1 MYLLTKRIKILL
13 SSTMIRYF
21 VTAPEKR
28 VMVYTAY
35 YVTSVL
41 SPKCAIV
48 LRVLIQSSSNI
59 LSYERQKGQSN
70 YLIISHIYIYKYIY
84 IYLYLCHIY
93 IYIYICLYLY
103 IYVYLY
109 IFNILIYIYIYI

>member
-13 SSTMIRYF
+13 SSTTIRYF

-59 LSYERQKGQSN
+59 LSYEGQKGQSN
-70 YLIISHIYIYKYIY
+70 YLIISHIYIYIYVIYIYKYIY
-84 IYLYLCHIY
+84 IYLYLY
-93 IYIYICLYLY
+93 IYI
-103 IYVYLY
+103 
-109 IFNILIYIYIYI
+109 FIYI

>member
-70 YLIISHIYIYKYIY
+70 YLIISHIYIYIHIYIFIFMSYIYIY
-84 IYLYLCHIY
+84 IYLYLYIY
-93 IYIYICLYLY
+93 IYIYM
-103 IYVYLY
+103 
-109 IFNILIYIYIYI
+109 YIYIYLTY

>member
-70 YLIISHIYIYKYIY
+70 YLIISHIYIYINTY
-84 IYLYLCHIY
+84 IY
-93 IYIYICLYLY
+93 IYIY
-103 IYVYLY
+103 V
-109 IFNILIYIYIYI
+109 IYIYIYMFIFIYICIFIYI